1 MELGLAQ
8 KRALVTG
15 SSAGLGRA
23 IAEMLAAEG
32 ASVVVHGR
40 DAARTS
46 AVVSSIRAKNG
57 DAVAVL
63 GDLATDEGAAAVA
76 QAAGAV
82 DILVNNAGYYD
93 GSSWAE
99 LSVDEWTRIYQ
110 MNVVS
115 GVRMI
120 GHLVPGMRRRGWG
133 RVIQIG
139 GGLAVQPV
147 AEQPHYSATLAARH
161 NLTVSLAREL
171 AGTGVTAN
179 IVAPGAIL
187 TDSTRD
193 MVLQAAT
200 AHGWGP
206 DWPDVE
212 KAAATTW
219 FPNDIGR
226 LGRPDEIAAA
236 VCFLASVHAGYI
248 SGADL
253 RVDGGTIRNV
263 S

>member
-1 MELGLAQ
+1 MDMGLSG

-23 IAEMLAAEG
+23 IALMLATEG
-32 ASVVVHGR
+32 ATVVVHGR
-40 DAARTS
+40 DDARTR
-46 AVVSSIRAKNG
+46 AVAADIRAG
-57 DAVAVL
+57 GGRADAVI
-63 GDLATDEGAAAVA
+63 GDLVTDADQVAAA
-76 QAAGAV
+76 AGDV

-93 GSSWAE
+93 GLSWSDTEPEQWA
-99 LSVDEWTRIYQ
+99 DIYRV
-110 MNVVS
+110 NVVS
-115 GVRMI
+115 GVQMI
-120 GHLVPGMRRRGWG
+120 RHLVPGMRRRGWG

-139 GGLAVQPV
+139 GGLALQP
-147 AEQPHYSATLAARH
+147 AAQQPHYSATLAARH

-187 TDSTRD
+187 TGPTEQ
-193 MVLQAAT
+193 MVLQEAADR
-200 AHGWGP
+200 GWGP
-206 DWPDVE
+206 GWEDVE
-212 KAAATTW
+212 KAASTAW

-226 LGRPDEIAAA
+226 FGRPEEIAAA
-236 VCFLASVHAGYI
+236 VTFLAGVHAGYI

-253 RVDGGTIRNV
+253 RVDGGVVRSV